1 MKPIGGFTMTIK
13 ELRQKNGLSQ
23 MRLAQLVGVHQT
35 AISQWEKGRTA
46 PDRNSLIRLAE
57 IFEVSVD
64 SLISDNGADDKNLI
78 PVLGFIRAG
87 MPVEAVENIIGY
99 EKIGKSADKSR
110 YFALR
115 IVGDSMMPRFCQ
127 GDTVIVRQ
135 QNDADTGDIVV
146 AFVGENDA
154 TIKKLIKKDSG
165 IVLMPLNSEFEPM
178 MFSNEEVHDLPVS
191 IIGKVTELRAR
202 F

>member
-1 MKPIGGFTMTIK
+1 MTIK

>member
-1 MKPIGGFTMTIK
+1 MTIK
-13 ELRQKNGLSQ
+13 EYRQKKGLSQ
-23 MRLAQLVGVHQT
+23 MRLSELIGVHQT
-35 AISQWEKGRTA
+35 AISQWEKGRTV
-46 PDRNSLIRLAE
+46 PDRNSLIKLAE

-64 SLISDNGADDKNLI
+64 ELLSDGADRNKNLI

-87 MPVEAVENIIGY
+87 MPIEAVENIIGY
-99 EKIGKSADKSR
+99 EKMTEKQSGGR

-115 IVGDSMMPRFCQ
+115 IIGESMMPRFCQ

-154 TIKKLIKKDSG
+154 TIKKLIKKESG
-165 IVLMPLNSEFEPM
+165 IVLMPLNSDFEPM
-178 MFSNEEVHDLPVS
+178 MFSNKEVRDLPVS
-191 IIGKVTELRAR
+191 IVGKVTELRAR

>member
-1 MKPIGGFTMTIK
+1 
-13 ELRQKNGLSQ
+13 
-23 MRLAQLVGVHQT
+23 MRLAELVGVHQT
-35 AISQWEKGRTA
+35 AISQWEKGRTS
-46 PDRNSLIRLAE
+46 PDRNSLLRLSE
-57 IFEVSVD
+57 IFGVTVD
-64 SLISDNGADDKNLI
+64 ELLSEAVDKSRNMI

-87 MPVEAVENIIGY
+87 IPVEAVENIIGY
-99 EKIGKSADKSR
+99 EKLAEPPVDGR

-115 IVGDSMMPRFCQ
+115 IVGDSMMPRFCE

-146 AFVGENDA
+146 AFVGESDA

-165 IVLMPLNSEFEPM
+165 LVLMPLNTDFEPM
-178 MFSNEEVHDLPVS
+178 IFSGDEVSSLPVS
-191 IIGKVTELRAR
+191 IVGKVTELRAK

>member
-1 MKPIGGFTMTIK
+1 MTIK

-87 MPVEAVENIIGY
+87 MPVEAVENFIGY

>member
-1 MKPIGGFTMTIK
+1 MTIK
-13 ELRQKNGLSQ
+13 ELRRREGLSQ
-23 MRLAQLVGVHQT
+23 IKLAELIGVHQT

-46 PDRNSLIRLAE
+46 PDRHSLKKLAD
-57 IFEVSVD
+57 IFNVSFD
-64 SLISDNGADDKNLI
+64 ELLSDEDNKKNLI

-87 MPVEAVENIIGY
+87 TPILAVENIIGY
-99 EKIGKSADKSR
+99 EKMSEKMTDGE

-115 IVGDSMMPRFCQ
+115 IVGDSMLPRICQ

-178 MFSNEEVHDLPVS
+178 MFSNKEVRDLPVS
-191 IIGKVTELRAR
+191 IVGKVTELRAR

>member
-1 MKPIGGFTMTIK
+1 MNIK
-13 ELRQKNGLSQ
+13 ELRRREGLSQ
-23 MRLAQLVGVHQT
+23 IKLAELIGVHQT

-46 PDRNSLIRLAE
+46 PDRSSLKKLAE
-57 IFEVSVD
+57 IFNVSFD
-64 SLISDNGADDKNLI
+64 DLLSDEDENKKNLI

-87 MPVEAVENIIGY
+87 MPVLAVENIIGY
-99 EKIGKSADKSR
+99 EKINERMNDGD

-115 IVGDSMMPRFCQ
+115 IVGDSMLPRICQ

-178 MFSNEEVHDLPVS
+178 MFSNEEVRDLPVS
-191 IIGKVTELRAR
+191 IVGKVTELRAR

>member
-1 MKPIGGFTMTIK
+1 MTIK
-13 ELRQKNGLSQ
+13 ELRRKNGLSQ
-23 MRLAQLVGVHQT
+23 MRLAELVGVHQT

-57 IFEVSVD
+57 IFKVSVD
-64 SLISDNGADDKNLI
+64 SLISEDSQDDRNLI

-99 EKIGKSADKSR
+99 EKIGPNHGDGR

-191 IIGKVTELRAR
+191 IVGKVTELRAR